1 MKKILITGKSGS
13 GKSIFSTLLSE
24 YLNCEI
30 IDVDKIGHS
39 VYDNTDISAKVEK
52 MFGKVF
58 DNSNKIN
65 SKKLGE
71 IVFKDSTKMLELE
84 KITWPEILRKIND
97 KIKNRDIVIIDWAL
111 LPKTELWNDGIK
123 ILIDAD
129 KKTRNN
135 MVIKRD
141 NITQEYFELR
151 EKNCID
157 YSKYNFD
164 FIIKNNYDINEFRIQ
179 AQQVAK
185 LIKEM

>member
-1 MKKILITGKSGS
+1 M
-13 GKSIFSTLLSE
+13 
-24 YLNCEI
+24 
-30 IDVDKIGHS
+30 
-39 VYDNTDISAKVEK
+39 
-52 MFGKVF
+52 
-58 DNSNKIN
+58 
-65 SKKLGE
+65 
-71 IVFKDSTKMLELE
+71 
-84 KITWPEILRKIND
+84 LRKIND
-97 KIKNRDIVIIDWAL
+97 KIKNKDIVIIEWAL

>member
-24 YLNCEI
+24 YLNCDI
-30 IDVDKIGHS
+30 IDVDKIVHS
-39 VYDNTDISAKVEK
+39 VYDNTYISAKVEK

-71 IVFKDSTKMLELE
+71 IVFKDNTKMLELE
-84 KITWPEILRKIND
+84 KITWPEMLRKIND
-97 KIKNRDIVIIDWAL
+97 KIKNKDIIIIEWAL

-151 EKNCID
+151 EKNSIN
-157 YSKYNFD
+157 YNNYNFD
-164 FIIKNNYDINEFRIQ
+164 YIIKNNYDINELKIN
-179 AQQVAK
+179 AQKIAK